1 MIHRLLCVVLVAFL
15 ATGCFVM
22 PPIRAGTGPGA
33 AMGQV
38 SIRNTANENR
48 VYRSALLAHLRVA
61 ATPLAISRKGAE
73 RRFDLSLGW
82 NMDWQSA
89 GGPRHD
95 FRHGPYAEGVWF
107 RQNLSAATNQ
117 SWRHGPTGL
126 VEMRIGGYDDGE
138 SDGGDHGFGAAVGY
152 LAEYADSVTG
162 PFAGGGWGGELALGV
177 SGRAGARY
185 IDGTAHVYAMV
196 AVEIRLPGIAAFA
209 FPTPKHRTA
218 LVQ

>member
-1 MIHRLLCVVLVAFL
+1 MVNRLLFVTVVASLV
-15 ATGCFVM
+15 TGCFVM
-22 PPIRAGTGPGA
+22 PPIRAGAGAGA

-48 VYRSALLAHLRVA
+48 VYRNAGLA
-61 ATPLAISRKGAE
+61 
-73 RRFDLSLGW
+73 LGW
-82 NMDWQSA
+82 NMDWQTA

-107 RQNLSAATNQ
+107 RQNLSAATNH

-138 SDGGDHGFGAAVGY
+138 SDGGDHGFGAAFGY

-162 PFAGGGWGGELALGV
+162 PFTGGGWGGELALGV

-209 FPTPKHRTA
+209 FPTPKRNA